1 MSIKIQRKENES
13 ISTFIYRA
21 SQMIQKSGV
30 LIEALKHQNHTKKP
44 NERKKKLTALH
55 RIRVLKDIE
64 YKKKM
69 GLPISKH

>member
-21 SQMIQKSGV
+21 SQIIQKSGV
-30 LIEALKHQNHTKKP
+30 LMEALKHQNHTKKP
-44 NERKKKLTALH
+44 NERKKKLAALH
-55 RIRVLKDIE
+55 RIKVVKDIE

-69 GLPISKH
+69 GLPINKH